1 MSRVL
6 HSLNLILPGGVERTR
21 MSLLEH
27 LPPMYEHAA
36 VCVEIED
43 DHYASQMRKRLDFL
57 EELGPVS
64 SVLNPRRYA
73 RTAQL
78 ARRWRPDIIH
88 GAIIEGYTVAAI
100 AGRLVRAPVV
110 VMEETSDP
118 QARSPNGDR
127 LSRAMARLADHCI
140 GVSPGVGRYLT
151 DTLGVSESKVSV
163 INNGVELPS
172 LPGRTEAGRVK
183 GELGIP
189 ADCLVVGSVGRMHD
203 DSVKRF
209 GDLLRAIG
217 RVDAAALPHL
227 VLVGDGR
234 ERPGL
239 ERLARDLGIA
249 DRVHFVGFQAEPGH
263 YYALMD
269 IFALTSERE
278 AFGLVNAEAMR
289 CGLPVVAT
297 NVGGIPD
304 VVTHNQTG
312 ILVPPRDIPAITNA
326 LQTLIDN
333 PDLRHRMGAAGKQR
347 ADTHFSAERYV
358 NDVHQ
363 LYQHLLANPRRQR
376 RRYRDA

>member
-1 MSRVL
+1 MVRVT
-6 HSLNLILPGGVERTR
+6 HSLETVLSGGVERR
-21 MSLLEH
+21 HLLLCSHEG
-27 LPPMYEHAA
+27 PYEHQVLCSKA
-36 VCVEIED
+36 
-43 DHYASQMRKRLDFL
+43 Q
-57 EELGPVS
+57 GP
-64 SVLNPRRYA
+64 
-73 RTAQL
+73 
-78 ARRWRPDIIH
+78 
-88 GAIIEGYTVAAI
+88 I
-100 AGRLVRAPVV
+100 AGRLAELNIETVELGEPTVSGIPARVRHAHGVMKRWQPDIVHGAVIDGYITGTLAGRLLRTPVLI
-110 VMEETSDP
+110 MEETSDP
-118 QARSPNGDR
+118 TNRGANGHRLAQLLAR
-127 LSRAMARLADHCI
+127 LSDHCI
-140 GVSPGVGRYLT
+140 AVSAGVGRYLSQ
-151 DTLGVSESKVSV
+151 DLGVPTRKVSV
-163 INNGVELPS
+163 INNGVEMPSVPTGDLLARVRSELS
-172 LPGRTEAGRVK
+172 LPK
-183 GELGIP
+183 
-189 ADCLVVGSVGRMHD
+189 DCPVIGSIGRMHD
-203 DSVKRF
+203 ETHKRF
-209 GDLLRAIG
+209 GDLIYACARLSA
-217 RVDAAALPHL
+217 DPLPHL

-363 LYQHLLANPRRQR
+363 LYQHLLANPRRGR
-376 RRYRDA
+376 RR